1 MEPTAALERI
11 AFLLERSGASTHRA
25 AAFRRAASVV
35 ADLSRLELL
44 QRAVSGRLTD
54 LDGIGT
60 TTARVIA
67 EAAADRTPDY
77 LADLEQQALAPL
89 AEGGQGLHAALRG
102 DCHLHSDWSDG
113 SSPIRTMAEAARALG
128 HSWAVLTDHSPR
140 LTIARGLSAERLREQ
155 LDVLAELAVADPG
168 EFRLLSGIECDI
180 LAEGA
185 LDQEGEL
192 LDRVDLVV
200 ASAHSGLRTEPAKM
214 TRRLVRAV
222 TDPRVNILG
231 HCTGRLLGGRSRPE
245 STFDADEVFAACA
258 ASGTAVEIDSRPD
271 RLDPPRRLLRRAVE
285 AGVLFAVDSDAHA
298 PGELAWQEYG
308 CARAEEC
315 GIPPERIV
323 TTWTAGE
330 LLDWTRAGLIPA
342 RAR

>member
-11 AFLLERSGASTHRA
+11 AFLLERGGASTHKA

-35 ADLSRLELL
+35 AGLSQVDLL
-44 QRAVSGRLTD
+44 QHAVSGRLTD

-67 EAAADRTPDY
+67 EAAAGRTPEY
-77 LADLEQQALAPL
+77 LADLGQQALAPL
-89 AEGGQGLHAALRG
+89 AEGGQRLYAALRG

-155 LDVLAELAVADPG
+155 LDVLAGIEAASTGD
-168 EFRLLSGIECDI
+168 FRLLSGIECDI
-180 LAEGA
+180 LAEGG
-185 LDQEGEL
+185 LDQEDEL

-200 ASAHSGLRTEPAKM
+200 ASVHSGLRAESAKM

-222 TDPRVNILG
+222 TDRRVNILG
-231 HCTGRLLGGRSRPE
+231 HCTGRLVGDRSRPE
-245 STFDADEVFAACA
+245 SVFDADEVFAACA
-258 ASGTAVEIDSRPD
+258 AAGTAVEINSRPD
-271 RLDPPRRLLRRAVE
+271 RLDPPRRLLRRAAE

-298 PGELAWQEYG
+298 PGQLAWQEYG

-323 TTWTAGE
+323 TTWTARQ
-330 LLDWTRAGLIPA
+330 LLSWTRTGRVPAGA
-342 RAR
+342 R